1 MLTVLLVRHA
11 EPVLPGT
18 HGFDEFNRPLTEIGA
33 RDAFL
38 LAKGFQNL
46 EINAVYSSPM
56 LRSIQTVQGFADAR
70 VLEVKPMHEF
80 VEHMLSPEPISNWRE
95 VLEQTWQDF
104 DFALPSAQTMRSTQ
118 ARGFGAL
125 EKLAQSHSSGTIVIG
140 GHGTIFSLILNKIEP
155 NVDCAFHLSMPM
167 PAVYT
172 LEYQD
177 GAWEIVS
184 GPGL

>member
-18 HGFDEFNRPLTEIGA
+18 PGFDEFSRSLTESGA
-33 RDAFL
+33 RDASAL
-38 LAKGFQNL
+38 VSAYDSL

-56 LRSIQTVQGFADAR
+56 LRSMQTVQGFADAR
-70 VLEVKPMHEF
+70 GLEVIPVYDFHEH
-80 VEHMLSPEPISNWRE
+80 VLSPEPIPNWRE
-95 VLEQTWQDF
+95 VLEQSWQDF
-104 DFALPSAQTMRSTQ
+104 DFALSGAQTMRETQ
-118 ARGFGAL
+118 ARGSTAL
-125 EKLAQSHSSGTIVIG
+125 KKLNQTYSSGTIVVG

-155 NVDCAFHLSMPM
+155 NVDCAFHLAMPM

-177 GAWEIVS
+177 GVWEIIS
-184 GPGL
+184 GAGF